1 MHALFGFLQL
11 IAPLVMIAVVVIM
24 LFGHVIPWRPRNRTD

>member
-11 IAPLVMIAVVVIM
+11 IAPLVSIAVVVIM
-24 LFGHVIPWRPRNRTD
+24 VFGHVIPWPPKKRQ